1 MLTYQPRSRFLQ
13 TLAIG
18 EGVGFHSSGSSY
30 TTHSLHALHGPL
42 FSMETRFVFR
52 LLWLVT
58 GRAGGHFGRLHSAEG
73 ARNFFLAFYFVPT
86 GFLCVCVLHI
96 TKCHAGRLQT
106 LKELGGI

>member
-73 ARNFFLAFYFVPT
+73 ARNFFLAFY
-86 GFLCVCVLHI
+86 VLHI